1 MEQIVVLIT
10 LVGALVLFITNWVR
24 YDVVALLALLTVT
37 LTGIIPQND
46 AFSGFGHPAVITVA
60 AVLVIS
66 QGLMKAG
73 VVDLITRW
81 LSRGGQHHIA
91 QIGMLVSVVTL
102 SSAFMNNIGALALV
116 MPVALRI
123 AYKNGLSASV
133 LLMPLAF
140 GSLLG
145 GMATLIGTPPNI
157 IISGFR
163 QEETGQAFGVFD
175 FLPVGGAV
183 AVVGVIFIVFL
194 GWRLLPTRNS
204 GSSRGDLFRITDYI
218 TEVRVP
224 NESNLADK
232 SLRHF
237 HDYIEVYV
245 VVVAIIRG
253 DRRLD
258 APSSFEF
265 IRPNDILI
273 VEMDSGLLQQF
284 LNVTGFQVEEAHD
297 LPESGEEVS
306 IIEAVIRPNSMLINQ
321 TARALNMRAR
331 FGINLLAISRH
342 GERLTGRLGQ
352 IQFEVGDVLLIQGRT
367 DLLARQLPE
376 LGFLPISEFDLELN
390 NTRRLLPAL
399 LIALGAIS
407 IAAVGLLSIQVAL
420 MGAVVLMV
428 LTGIISL
435 KEAYD
440 SIEWPI
446 LVLIGA
452 MIPVGMAIEASG
464 AAASIA
470 DLILV
475 VGQQTPPIITVALLL
490 ITTML
495 LSNVINNAAAAVLM
509 APVGISLAHGLGF
522 SVDPFLIAVAIGAS
536 AAFMTPIGHQ
546 SNTLVMGPGGYRF
559 GDYWRMGLPLQ
570 IIVVVVSIPLIMIF
584 WPF

>member
-1 MEQIVVLIT
+1 
-10 LVGALVLFITNWVR
+10 VR

-37 LTGIIPQND
+37 LTGIIPQD
-46 AFSGFGHPAVITVA
+46 EAFSGFGHPAVITVA

-81 LSRGGQHHIA
+81 LSSGSKHHIA
-91 QIGMLVSVVTL
+91 QIGMLVSVVTV

-123 AYKNGLSASV
+123 AYKNGLSPSV
-133 LLMPLAF
+133 FLMPLAF

-163 QEETGQAFGVFD
+163 LEESGQAFGVFD

-183 AVVGVIFIVFL
+183 AAIGVIFIVFL
-194 GWRLLPTRNS
+194 GWRLLPVRKS
-204 GSSRGDLFRITDYI
+204 DSSRADLFRITDYI

-224 NESNLADK
+224 SESNLADK

-237 HDYIEVYV
+237 HDYIEMYV

-297 LPESGEEVS
+297 LPESGEETS
-306 IIEAVIRPNSMLINQ
+306 IVEAVIRPNSMLINQ

-352 IQFEVGDVLLIQGRT
+352 IPFEVGDVLLMQGRT

-376 LGFLPISEFDLELN
+376 LGCLPISEFDLELD

-407 IAAVGLLSIQVAL
+407 VAALGLLLIQVAL
-420 MGAVVLMV
+420 MGAVVLMI

-435 KEAYD
+435 KDAYD

-452 MIPVGMAIEASG
+452 MIPVDTAIEAS
-464 AAASIA
+464 
-470 DLILV
+470 
-475 VGQQTPPIITVALLL
+475 
-490 ITTML
+490 
-495 LSNVINNAAAAVLM
+495 AVLM
-509 APVGISLAHGLGF
+509 APVEISLGNGL
-522 SVDPFLIAVAIGAS
+522 SVTVDPFLIAVAIGAS
-536 AAFMTPIGHQ
+536 ATFMKPIGHQ
-546 SNTLVMGPGGYRF
+546 SNTLVMGPAGYRF
-559 GDYWRMGLPLQ
+559 DDNWRMALPLQ
-570 IIVVVVSIPLIMIF
+570 IIVATASITLIMVF